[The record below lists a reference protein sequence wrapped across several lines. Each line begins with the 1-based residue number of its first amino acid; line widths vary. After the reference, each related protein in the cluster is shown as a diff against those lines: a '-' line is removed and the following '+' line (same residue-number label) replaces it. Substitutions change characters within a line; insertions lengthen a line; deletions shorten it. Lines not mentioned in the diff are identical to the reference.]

1 MLDERFI
8 ELFDER
14 AVASEAQQI
23 GWVSPRSLTLLTP
36 PASVVDD
43 PKEDVQLAPECQ

>member
-1 MLDERFI
+1 VLDEKFI

-14 AVASEAQQI
+14 PVVRELQQI
-23 GWVSPRSLTLLTP
+23 DWVSPTSLTLPTP

-43 PKEDVQLAPECQ
+43 H